1 MKESTVLPDECIILL
16 IKYLDVKDVL
26 TKLLPLNKHVYA
38 LVAEQNYLLFKHFL
52 REFNLLNDR
61 MKRTDIPA
69 KTSVMSLLRENV

>member
-1 MKESTVLPDECIILL
+1 MKESTGLPDECIIIL
-16 IKYLDVKDVL
+16 IKYLDVKEVL
-26 TKLLPLNKHVYA
+26 TKLAPLNKHVYS